1 VVAVLCAAVC
11 SLASAVAVLRTALC
25 SLSAVVAVLCAAVC
39 SLASAVAVLRTALC
53 SLSAVVALLCA
64 AVCRLF
70 KVGKPKQDIV
80 LLLREVERNGKAG
93 QRHTRNKA
101 AGVRC
106 RN

>member
-1 VVAVLCAAVC
+1 MALLMCAPLNPSTMVAMLCAALFC
-11 SLASAVAVLRTALC
+11 LL
-25 SLSAVVAVLCAAVC
+25 AVVAVLCAAVC

-53 SLSAVVALLCA
+53 CLSALVAVLCA

-80 LLLREVERNGKAG
+80 LLLREVERNGEAG